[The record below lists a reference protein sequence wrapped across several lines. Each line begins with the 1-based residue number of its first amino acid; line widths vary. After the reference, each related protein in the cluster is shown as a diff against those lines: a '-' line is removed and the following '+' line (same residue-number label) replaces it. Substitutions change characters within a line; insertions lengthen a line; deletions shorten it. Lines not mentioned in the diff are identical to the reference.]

1 MEDCLTLK
9 CDLTTGTSC
18 EKCIALQDAVVVRRC
33 KPLLPE
39 WSDTK
44 GE

>member
-18 EKCIALQDAVVVRRC
+18 EKRIALQDAVVVQRC